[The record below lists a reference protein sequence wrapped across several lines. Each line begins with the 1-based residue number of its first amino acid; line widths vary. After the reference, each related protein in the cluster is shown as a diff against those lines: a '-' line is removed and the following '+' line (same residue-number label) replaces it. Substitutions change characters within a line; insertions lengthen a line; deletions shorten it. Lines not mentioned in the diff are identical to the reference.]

1 MRLNLILSTILQ
13 EKERIDRMLSK
24 YQEELGTLP
33 KGTISEKKVKQSTYF
48 YLKYREGK
56 KVISRYIPQK
66 DVDAVREQVEKR
78 RHIETMIR
86 SLQEERAIAEKA
98 LEGQLWFYIM
108 AAIWP
113 YRNQSWSGNY
123 EGEAY
128 DFIFGPVAN
137 DDVYRTFT
145 LYTAGVL
152 TKEQTLE
159 QLKIKKLYNQLVLT
173 TEKALSYL
181 RFVGTV
187 PEEEF

>member
-13 EKERIDRMLSK
+13 EKERIDRMLAK

-98 LEGQLWFYIM
+98 LEGQL
-108 AAIWP
+108 
-113 YRNQSWSGNY
+113 
-123 EGEAY
+123 
-128 DFIFGPVAN
+128 
-137 DDVYRTFT
+137 
-145 LYTAGVL
+145 
-152 TKEQTLE
+152 
-159 QLKIKKLYNQLVLT
+159 
-173 TEKALSYL
+173 
-181 RFVGTV
+181 
-187 PEEEF
+187 

>member
-13 EKERIDRMLSK
+13 EKERIDRMLAK
-24 YQEELGTLP
+24 YQEELETLP

-98 LEGQLWFYIM
+98 LEGQL
-108 AAIWP
+108 
-113 YRNQSWSGNY
+113 
-123 EGEAY
+123 
-128 DFIFGPVAN
+128 
-137 DDVYRTFT
+137 
-145 LYTAGVL
+145 
-152 TKEQTLE
+152 
-159 QLKIKKLYNQLVLT
+159 
-173 TEKALSYL
+173 
-181 RFVGTV
+181 
-187 PEEEF
+187 

>member
-13 EKERIDRMLSK
+13 EKERIDRMLAK
-24 YQEELGTLP
+24 YQEELGRLP

-98 LEGQLWFYIM
+98 LEGQL
-108 AAIWP
+108 
-113 YRNQSWSGNY
+113 
-123 EGEAY
+123 
-128 DFIFGPVAN
+128 
-137 DDVYRTFT
+137 
-145 LYTAGVL
+145 
-152 TKEQTLE
+152 
-159 QLKIKKLYNQLVLT
+159 
-173 TEKALSYL
+173 
-181 RFVGTV
+181 
-187 PEEEF
+187 